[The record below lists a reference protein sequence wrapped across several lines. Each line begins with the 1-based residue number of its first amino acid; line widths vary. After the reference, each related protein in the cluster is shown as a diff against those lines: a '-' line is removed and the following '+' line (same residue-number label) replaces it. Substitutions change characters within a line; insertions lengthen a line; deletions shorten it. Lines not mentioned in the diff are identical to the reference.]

1 MAKVTYYVV
10 LPFLRNEDGDLAPGE
25 AMEVPSAASARSR
38 AAAALGKYAG
48 AVAFSRTG
56 DPQLGDFDDA
66 VVLGR
71 FGETPD
77 GLDLG

>member
-1 MAKVTYYVV
+1 MAKITYYVV
-10 LPFLRNEDGDLAPGE
+10 LPFMRNDDGDLVAGE
-25 AMEVPSAASARSR
+25 PIEAQSSSSAKSR
-38 AAAALGKYAG
+38 AAAAIGKYAG

-71 FGETPD
+71 YGDTPD
-77 GLDLG
+77 DVGLG